1 MRDYSRRMHAMETL
15 KYLLI
20 PLRGAAL
27 VLVVSFS
34 ILLLLAAHGGLLGL
48 PLALLVVS
56 WFFKY
61 GFALLDRVADGVNE
75 PPVLSY
81 EMVNPVN
88 ESRPAGLVLVVTIFY
103 VVTAAMGAWFGEEA
117 VTLLRA
123 AGLVLVPAVI
133 MTQAAG
139 SFAQALNPLVLLQ
152 VILRVPGS
160 YALVLAVLAGAWW
173 LATMLVTWL
182 PAAELPLSIEI
193 PLPETVRIFILMYA
207 WLASFAMLGGVL
219 YVRRHEL
226 GFEPSRSPEREA
238 EKAQRERE
246 RQIDMLVDRIFAE
259 WRGGAYGNA
268 WRAIQTHLESSSL
281 PGEDLKDLFE
291 RASQWPDPRLA
302 YRLAQELI
310 PRLLASRRTGD
321 ALNIA
326 RRQLRSDDQFKPLD
340 GSDTIKLIELA
351 RDAGDRRTARM
362 LLQGFSDRYND
373 DVAQRIAGELARQLE
388 R

>member
-1 MRDYSRRMHAMETL
+1 MHAVETL

-20 PLRGAAL
+20 PLRGSAL
-27 VLVVSFS
+27 VLIVSFS

-48 PLALLVVS
+48 PLTLLVVS

-61 GFALLDRVADGVNE
+61 GFALLDQVADGVNE

-81 EMVNPVN
+81 EMVNPAN
-88 ESRPAGLVLVVTIFY
+88 EARPVALVIVVAIFY
-103 VVTAAMGAWFGEEA
+103 VGTEALRATFGDEA
-117 VTLLRA
+117 VTVLRA
-123 AGLVLVPAVI
+123 AGLLLVPAII

-139 SFAQALNPLVLLQ
+139 GLAQSLNPFVLLQ
-152 VILRVPGS
+152 VIVRVPGS

-173 LATMLVTWL
+173 LATLLVTWV
-182 PAAELPLSIEI
+182 PGAELPLSIAI
-193 PLPETVRIFILMYA
+193 PLPEAARIVILMYA

-226 GFEPSRSPEREA
+226 GFEPSRSPERAA
-238 EKAQRERE
+238 EKARRERE
-246 RQIDMLVDRIFAE
+246 RQIDILFDRIFAE

-268 WRAIQTHLESSSL
+268 WRTIQAHLDSSPRPSD
-281 PGEDLKDLFE
+281 ELKVLFE

-310 PRLLASRRTGD
+310 PQLLAARRTGD

-326 RRQLRSDDQFKPLD
+326 RRQLQTDERFRPL
-340 GSDTIKLIELA
+340 
-351 RDAGDRRTARM
+351 
-362 LLQGFSDRYND
+362 
-373 DVAQRIAGELARQLE
+373 
-388 R
+388 

>member
-1 MRDYSRRMHAMETL
+1 MHAMETL

-27 VLVVSFS
+27 VLIVSFS

-56 WFFKY
+56 WFCKY

-81 EMVNPVN
+81 EMINPAN
-88 ESRPAGLVLVVTIFY
+88 ESRPLGLVLVVAIFH
-103 VVTAAMGAWFGEEA
+103 VGTDALRASFGDEA
-117 VTLLRA
+117 VTVLRA
-123 AGLVLVPAVI
+123 AGLLLVPAII
-133 MTQAAG
+133 MTQAASG
-139 SFAQALNPLVLLQ
+139 FVQSLNPLVLLQ
-152 VILRVPGS
+152 IIVRVPGS

-173 LATMLVTWL
+173 LATMLVIWL
-182 PAAELPLSIEI
+182 PATELPFSIDI
-193 PLPETVRIFILMYA
+193 PLPEAVRIGILMYA

-219 YVRRHEL
+219 YVCRHEL
-226 GFEPSRSPEREA
+226 GFEPSRSPERAA
-238 EKAQRERE
+238 EKVQRERE
-246 RQIDMLVDRIFAE
+246 RQIDLLIDRIFAE

-268 WRAIQTHLESSSL
+268 WRAIQTHLDNSPRPSDE
-281 PGEDLKDLFE
+281 LKDLFE
-291 RASQWPDPRLA
+291 RASLWPDPRLA

-310 PRLLASRRTGD
+310 PRLLAARRTGD

-326 RRQLRSDDQFKPLD
+326 RRQLQADDKFRPLE

-351 RDAGDRRTARM
+351 RDAGDRRTAR
-362 LLQGFSDRYND
+362 LLLTGFNDRYED
-373 DVAQRIAGELARQLE
+373 DVARRIAGQLAQQLD